1 MRECSAETAA
11 ACCWSSQ
18 NPGCA
23 SSVSSSASRDLSRSG
38 SKVTT
43 DPVELGPDPFELLL
57 QREFALV
64 RHRGGDGTDG
74 QSRPFLMPRAPRTG
88 EETPL
93 LSVKR
98 RGSA

>member
-18 NPGCA
+18 NPGCP
-23 SSVSSSASRDLSRSG
+23 SSVSSSASRALSRSG

-57 QREFALV
+57 QRELPFLS
-64 RHRGGDGTDG
+64 HRGGDGTASHN
-74 QSRPFLMPRAPRTG
+74 QPFFTASSTASRRFLAPSLRIAA
-88 EETPL
+88 L
-93 LSVKR
+93 R
-98 RGSA
+98 